1 MQHLKRIITSLIGAP
16 LLLLFIYKASYLMF
30 SVFVF
35 IISIIALYEYFK
47 VTLNKEHTTRKSPV
61 VLIAFITLIIIN
73 YGAYVTSFDYI
84 VFALVFNFICVS
96 ALSLPEFKD
105 NSKMYR
111 TVSIQI
117 QSSIYIPLFLSFLI
131 FIRNSHIVPNDNY
144 GVLMIILLCFL
155 VGMGDTGAY
164 YIGRNFGKRKIIPW
178 VSPNKTL
185 EGYLGGLIISISTG
199 CVYKYYLLKDLE
211 WIPSIIFFASVAIAA
226 PLGDLFESTLKR
238 AGDIKDSGTILPGHG
253 GMLDRIDA
261 LLFAIPVTYFFM
273 KYIFKL

>member
-1 MQHLKRIITSLIGAP
+1 MHLKRIITSLIGAP

-30 SVFVF
+30 SAFVF
-35 IISIIALYEYFK
+35 IISIISLYEYFK

-61 VLIAFITLIIIN
+61 VLIAFLTLIIIN
-73 YGAYVTSFDYI
+73 YGAYVASFDYI
-84 VFALVFNFICVS
+84 VFALVFNFICAS

-131 FIRNSHIVPNDNY
+131 FIRNSEN

-199 CVYKYYLLKDLE
+199 CVYKYYLLNDLA
-211 WIPSIIFFASVAIAA
+211 WIPSIIFFASVAIVA

-238 AGDIKDSGTILPGHG
+238 AGDIKDSGSILPGHG

-261 LLFAIPVTYFFM
+261 LLFAMPVTYFFM